1 MAKKSIT
8 TEDLELL
15 KDLIQQESII
25 TRRTIVKNAQK
36 TDPWDFKRR
45 VVKEEQDAKRELQ
58 LRKKYPSINEAYK
71 NYKEAYRHYRFLM
84 KTVE

>member
-1 MAKKSIT
+1 MAKHSVTQK
-8 TEDLELL
+8 DLELL

-36 TDPWDFKRR
+36 TDPWDFKRK
-45 VVKEEQDAKRELQ
+45 VIKQEQSARREQ
-58 LRKKYPSINEAYK
+58 KLRKKYPSINEAYK
-71 NYKEAYRHYRFLM
+71 NYKEAYRHYKFLM

>member
-1 MAKKSIT
+1 MAKKSVT
-8 TEDLELL
+8 REDLELL

-45 VVKEEQDAKRELQ
+45 VVKEEQDAKRE
-58 LRKKYPSINEAYK
+58 
-71 NYKEAYRHYRFLM
+71 
-84 KTVE
+84 

>member
-1 MAKKSIT
+1 MAKQSIT
-8 TEDLELL
+8 QKDLELL

-36 TDPWDFKRR
+36 TDPWDFKRK
-45 VVKEEQDAKRELQ
+45 VIKQEQDARREQ
-58 LRKKYPSINEAYK
+58 KLRKKYPSINEAYK
-71 NYKEAYRHYRFLM
+71 NYKEAYRHYKFLM